1 MNETTDTSID
11 YLIVLPYN
19 ANYVKY
25 YVNDSQKPHS
35 KKLENME
42 AFLLDMLP
50 LGKLKVIHD
59 LLFGFVPFMVDIS
72 KGIIEELKVDEEN
85 LMKTLRAEMKSEENF
100 RKNVEDYVK
109 EKGNKK
115 GFGTNDMYRA
125 MSKSKFDVD
134 IKP

>member
-1 MNETTDTSID
+1 MKETANTSID
-11 YLIVLPYN
+11 YLIILPYN

-35 KKLENME
+35 KKLEGME
-42 AFLLDMLP
+42 AFLLEHLP
-50 LGKLKVIHD
+50 LGKLKIIHE

-72 KGIIEELKVDEEN
+72 KGEVEELKVDEEN
-85 LMKTLRAEMKSEENF
+85 LMKTLRDEMKSEENF
-100 RKNVEDYVK
+100 RKNVEEYVK

-115 GFGTNDMYRA
+115 GFGTNDMYKA
-125 MSKSKFDVD
+125 MSKGKFDVD